1 MDKFI
6 KQLTVMWSRDID
18 LNVDGDVYKAAFLGT
33 EAGKKVL
40 EDLIRFYY
48 MQPSVNLS
56 SAYEIAFEQGQ
67 RQVVHYI
74 MRKLTTIEEEEIN
87 DE

>member
-6 KQLTVMWSRDID
+6 KQLTVMWSRDVE
-18 LNVDGDVYKAAFLGT
+18 LNVQGDVYKAAFLGT

-40 EDLIRFYY
+40 EDLIRFFY
-48 MQPSVNLS
+48 MQQSVDLTDANRM
-56 SAYEIAFEQGQ
+56 AFEQGK
-67 RQVVHYI
+67 REVIHYI
-74 MRKLTTIEEEEIN
+74 LRKLTTIEEEEIN